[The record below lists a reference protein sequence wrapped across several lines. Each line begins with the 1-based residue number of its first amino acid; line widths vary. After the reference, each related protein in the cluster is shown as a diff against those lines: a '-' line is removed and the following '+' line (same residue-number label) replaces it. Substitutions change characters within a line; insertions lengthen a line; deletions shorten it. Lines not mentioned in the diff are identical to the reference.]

1 MEKGG
6 QKGTHR
12 VPSGSIG
19 VVFEEG
25 MRWEWVEGAWV
36 CISVKH
42 AVLTMVFSLFC
53 HSVRSC
59 YSNGK
64 VTEAAGTFFSLLQL
78 VIDTLHSFIYFLF
91 IHIYISSFHMLL
103 PLFMLMTNSFISVPL
118 NHSF

>member
-12 VPSGSIG
+12 VPSGSVG
-19 VVFEEG
+19 VVFEVG

-36 CISVKH
+36 CISVKR
-42 AVLTMVFSLFC
+42 AALTTVFSLFR
-53 HSVRSC
+53 HSVRSR

-78 VIDTLHSFIYFLF
+78 VIDR
-91 IHIYISSFHMLL
+91 
-103 PLFMLMTNSFISVPL
+103 VPSGIFQASW
-118 NHSF
+118 HPKCGCQ

>member
-12 VPSGSIG
+12 VPSGSVG
-19 VVFEEG
+19 VVFEVG

-42 AVLTMVFSLFC
+42 AALTTVFSLFC
-53 HSVRSC
+53 HSVHSH

-64 VTEAAGTFFSLLQL
+64 VTEAAGTFFCCFS
-78 VIDTLHSFIYFLF
+78 
-91 IHIYISSFHMLL
+91 
-103 PLFMLMTNSFISVPL
+103 
-118 NHSF
+118 